1 MPETQCSLHSVQG
14 PEGSGGAPGLG
25 AADGHRTS
33 KTSGFTQ
40 GVGWPQSV
48 WGLASSGGQAKGS
61 ECQVASPGNC
71 RVGGTPIPN
80 RRPPAPRETHLVALF
95 SLLWDDRGFPAPG
108 GRGTRHSGW
117 GLGALGGPG
126 SLSPPS
132 LPACLRACLSLWPV
146 PLVGL
151 AIRGRR
157 AARAAST
164 AWLLPSPRGP
174 VRTRRPERRG
184 PSLGP

>member
-80 RRPPAPRETHLVALF
+80 RRPPAPRETGREKQDARQ
-95 SLLWDDRGFPAPG
+95 RGQG
-108 GRGTRHSGW
+108 SGN
-117 GLGALGGPG
+117 
-126 SLSPPS
+126 
-132 LPACLRACLSLWPV
+132 
-146 PLVGL
+146 
-151 AIRGRR
+151 
-157 AARAAST
+157 
-164 AWLLPSPRGP
+164 
-174 VRTRRPERRG
+174 RRPRADTPARLSA
-184 PSLGP
+184 PLPTACRLCTLS